1 MQRFARRLVAAALLA
16 LPLAFLA
23 SLDGRSEPAATSD
36 PPDEV
41 KTAIAKATDDPA
53 KVVVGAYIN
62 DIQQLDFKS
71 NNYAVDLYVWFRWK
85 GADIDPSKT
94 MEFMNRY
101 ASDDNL
107 REELYDKPSEMP
119 DGSLYAIIR
128 YQGKFSTNFALENYP
143 FDKQFLTV
151 VMEDSLLGADKQV
164 YVPDGTPAVTLD
176 PEITLPGFRVG
187 KPSLEVSDNT
197 YPTNF
202 GDISQPDADS
212 YSRLTLSV
220 PVTRPV
226 VAMSVKTFVPIVLI
240 VVCAALVFFVR
251 PRYVEGRIGLGITAL
266 LTLVA
271 LQLTSGAA
279 LPDVDYLM
287 MLDKIYLL
295 AYLFIILALARVVA
309 TSWRGADP
317 EAERS
322 IARRDRIFAA
332 ALLATYLAANAV
344 IALSAVG

>member
-23 SLDGRSEPAATSD
+23 SLDGRSEPAATSN

-143 FDKQFLTV
+143 FDKQVLTV

-187 KPSLEVSDNT
+187 KPSAGGQRQYLSDQ
-197 YPTNF
+197 F
-202 GDISQPDADS
+202 
-212 YSRLTLSV
+212 
-220 PVTRPV
+220 
-226 VAMSVKTFVPIVLI
+226 
-240 VVCAALVFFVR
+240 
-251 PRYVEGRIGLGITAL
+251 
-266 LTLVA
+266 
-271 LQLTSGAA
+271 
-279 LPDVDYLM
+279 
-287 MLDKIYLL
+287 
-295 AYLFIILALARVVA
+295 
-309 TSWRGADP
+309 
-317 EAERS
+317 
-322 IARRDRIFAA
+322 RR
-332 ALLATYLAANAV
+332 YLAA
-344 IALSAVG
+344 